1 MRQTGELKFNLIKF
15 ELCVNKWFSG
25 RQKGANNLL
34 QKCFIAKY
42 CLCCLEEDKTINKI
56 ADCLGVSPYVESEQ
70 SIFQIWIPHRGKG
83 KYRCN
88 ILLDYPTNELI
99 SLHDEM
105 YRESS
110 KALCK

>member
-1 MRQTGELKFNLIKF
+1 MRQTGELKFNQSNLNCAEQMVLK
-15 ELCVNKWFSG
+15 ET
-25 RQKGANNLL
+25 KGANKTSSEVLYL
-34 QKCFIAKY
+34 AKY
-42 CLCCLEEDKTINKI
+42 CLCCLEEDKTINEI
-56 ADCLGVSPYVESEQ
+56 ADCLGVSHMWKAKQ
-70 SIFQIWIPHRGKG
+70 SIFQIWIPHQVKANIVA
-83 KYRCN
+83 N